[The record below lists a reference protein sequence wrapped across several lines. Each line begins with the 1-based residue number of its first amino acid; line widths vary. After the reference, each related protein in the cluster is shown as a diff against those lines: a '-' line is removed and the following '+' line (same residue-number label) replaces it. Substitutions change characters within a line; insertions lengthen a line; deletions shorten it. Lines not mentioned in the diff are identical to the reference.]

1 MNHYTLHTSANWQF
15 TSFYMIK
22 VISLLLSC
30 LLFISSAYAE
40 ELSVYKKSADLP
52 LEEVYNA
59 VYIELE
65 QRNFHVIFEV
75 NIGKNIARFKDK
87 WSKEYNQNKLIGIR
101 SMVFCNAWFANRV
114 SNVDPNML
122 ALCPLRLT
130 VIEHSAQSHILFVRP
145 SVIGKDSPA
154 LAILTEI
161 EETVIDA
168 IDAAME

>member
-1 MNHYTLHTSANWQF
+1 
-15 TSFYMIK
+15 MIK
-22 VISLLLSC
+22 VISLLLLSC
-30 LLFISSAYAE
+30 LLSTSSAYAE
-40 ELSVYKKSADLP
+40 ELSVYKKSAELP
-52 LEEVYNA
+52 LEEAYNA
-59 VYIELE
+59 VYLELE

-87 WSKEYNQNKLIGIR
+87 WSKEYNQNTLSGIR
-101 SMVFCNAWFANRV
+101 SMVFCNGWFANRV

-145 SVIGKDSPA
+145 SVVGKDSPA

>member
-1 MNHYTLHTSANWQF
+1 
-15 TSFYMIK
+15 MIK
-22 VISLLLSC
+22 VISLLLLSC

-114 SNVDPNML
+114 L